1 MAHMQANFCSHSS
14 FGSHSRVNTIEVE
27 APIDTAPEIEAPMD
41 ITPDVE
47 APINTTPEVE
57 VLMDTTPE
65 VEAPVHTNVKCKLY
79 IGQGGDVVALG
90 QVVATKG
97 NVHGKSL
104 APGNYRVVVDRC
116 LDGSAKLPV
125 SVGDEMTLVVH
136 AVNSYVAW
144 PSHLIITY
152 DHEQEPKRLKR
163 KRISAAC
170 PPTQDLKHP
179 PQHLPTTQEEAGS
192 SMANKSPIIFKVP
205 TGLPMF
211 LKILLGSV
219 KYVEPRFMIDILMET
234 NIMGEQYTFYI
245 SHENIVQF
253 GLMEEIGASCI
264 SFYIKEI
271 SHFFGFIEPSWSLRI
286 GTNMDN
292 QAEIISERINNTTSL
307 DCGGKNTYTLGE
319 INESR
324 NEWAAKLLERMSH
337 S

>member
-1 MAHMQANFCSHSS
+1 
-14 FGSHSRVNTIEVE
+14 
-27 APIDTAPEIEAPMD
+27 MD
-41 ITPDVE
+41 PTPG
-47 APINTTPEVE
+47 
-57 VLMDTTPE
+57 
-65 VEAPVHTNVKCKLY
+65 VEAPVDTSTLYETPTPSPSIHPEPLKKDFKCKLY
-79 IGQGGDVVALG
+79 IEKGGDVVALG
-90 QVVATKG
+90 RVVATKG

-136 AVNSYVAW
+136 VVNSYVAW

-192 SMANKSPIIFKVP
+192 SMASKSPIIFKVP

-219 KYVEPRFMIDILMET
+219 KYVEPGFMIDILMET
-234 NIMGEQYTFYI
+234 NIMGKQYTLYI
-245 SHENIVQF
+245 SHEDIVHF

-264 SFYIKEI
+264 SFYI
-271 SHFFGFIEPSWSLRI
+271 R
-286 GTNMDN
+286 
-292 QAEIISERINNTTSL
+292 
-307 DCGGKNTYTLGE
+307 
-319 INESR
+319 
-324 NEWAAKLLERMSH
+324 
-337 S
+337 